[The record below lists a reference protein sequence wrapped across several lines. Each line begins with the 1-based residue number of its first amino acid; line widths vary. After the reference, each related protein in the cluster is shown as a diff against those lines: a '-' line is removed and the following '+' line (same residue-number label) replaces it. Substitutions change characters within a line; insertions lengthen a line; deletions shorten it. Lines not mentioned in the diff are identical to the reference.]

1 MINYL
6 GERILAERKMK
17 EEYNQTFGYKYH
29 DYILDDKL
37 DLVILEILNVKKDY
51 FELIKNILE
60 TEFYINHRKGG
71 RKPKLSIEDKI
82 IATIEYYSSNCT
94 YLKLSKKYKIHES
107 NMFDNI
113 NWVVNTLVNKKIAI
127 VTKNNKRTVMG
138 LYYKKLDKLLEKK

>member
-1 MINYL
+1 MYKNYL
-6 GERILAERKMK
+6 QAKIMAERKMS
-17 EEYNQTFGYKYH
+17 EEYINSFRYKYS
-29 DYILDDKL
+29 DYILKDN
-37 DLVILEILNVKKDY
+37 LVILEILNVKKDY

-60 TEFYINHRKGG
+60 TEFCNNHNKGG

-82 IATIEYYSSNCT
+82 MATIEYYSSNCT

-127 VTKNNKRTVMG
+127 VTKDNYQTVIG